1 MPRTSLNT
9 YENRLLLL
17 LFFTVGFVFF
27 DRLSINFLFPY
38 MRAEFELTN
47 GRIGMLTSA
56 LALTWALSGYFLA
69 TWAER
74 LKRRKAVLVIAVAV
88 FSVCSI
94 GSGLAG
100 TFLLLLVARAVMGL
114 AEGPVLPI
122 SQSLMGYASSDS
134 RRGFNMGFIQASAG
148 GLLGAVL
155 APMVV
160 VPLATEYGW
169 RTTFF
174 LAGVPGLIIA
184 AFLVKYLAEP
194 KQFAPRAEA
203 GLVHA
208 ENLSFIAMLKQRNIG
223 LCLLISC
230 LMITWFVA
238 LMTFTPIYLIETRGF
253 SPGQMGV
260 LMTILGVSSV
270 ISGFVVPAISDRIGR
285 RPTMAFFAAVAVA
298 VPLVLVYA
306 QASLPVLGALLFA
319 SYFGY
324 GCFPLFLATIPAE
337 TVGIAHAGRAIGLV
351 IGVGEVAGGFIAPT
365 IEGYAADH
373 FGAQAPFLIASAA
386 AAVAALLSFAL
397 KETAPGRVRRAHAPA
412 SGVQDTL
419 GA

>member
-27 DRLSINFLFPY
+27 DRLSINFLFPF
-38 MRAEFELTN
+38 MRTEFALTN
-47 GRIGMLTSA
+47 SRIGMLTSA
-56 LALTWALSGYFLA
+56 LALTWAISGYFLA

-74 LKRRKAVLVIAVAV
+74 LKRRKPVLILAVVV

-100 TFLLLLVARAVMGL
+100 NFLLLLAARAVMGL

-122 SQSLMGYASSDS
+122 SQSLMGFASSDS

-169 RTTFF
+169 RVAFFVAGIPGLLIALF
-174 LAGVPGLIIA
+174 LA
-184 AFLVKYLAEP
+184 KYLVEP
-194 KQFAPRAEA
+194 KQFAPRAES

-208 ENLSFIAMLKQRNIG
+208 EHLPFMRLVGQRNIG

-230 LMITWFVA
+230 LLITWFVA
-238 LMTFTPIYLIETRGF
+238 LMTFTPIYLMETRGF
-253 SPGQMGV
+253 SPHEMGI
-260 LMTILGVSSV
+260 LMTILGISSV

-285 RPTMAFFAAVAVA
+285 RPTMVCFAAVAVA

-306 QASLPVLGALLFA
+306 QVSLPVLGALLFVT
-319 SYFGY
+319 YFGY

-386 AAVAALLSFAL
+386 AVVAALLSFAL
-397 KETAPGRVRRAHAPA
+397 KETAPRRLRTHPAPQVGT
-412 SGVQDTL
+412 SV